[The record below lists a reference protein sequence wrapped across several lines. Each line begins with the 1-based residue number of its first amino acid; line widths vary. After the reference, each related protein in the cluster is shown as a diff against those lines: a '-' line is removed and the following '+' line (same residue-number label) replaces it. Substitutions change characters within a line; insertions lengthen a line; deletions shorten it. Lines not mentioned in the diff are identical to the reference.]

1 MFRHVALHEHRG
13 NLRVETN
20 GKQHGRQFESVGPDH
35 VRSHCG
41 REGMKIDN
49 AMKDISLMLACNP
62 VPKGPEVIP
71 EMNISSRLDAR
82 KHAGHDPAG

>member
-1 MFRHVALHEHRG
+1 
-13 NLRVETN
+13 
-20 GKQHGRQFESVGPDH
+20 
-35 VRSHCG
+35 
-41 REGMKIDN
+41 MKIDN